1 MKGRGGVNDKGG
13 VNGRCGRGVSLT
25 GASEEDGT
33 LCSSLASEKES
44 GLFHHWNDVQIKAGR
59 AKTTAV
65 EALGGLNEVACVLD
79 GPWTLV
85 SSLH

>member
-13 VNGRCGRGVSLT
+13 VNGRRGGGVSLT

-44 GLFHHWNDVQIKAGR
+44 GLFHHWNDDKDYSCGGSWR
-59 AKTTAV
+59 A
-65 EALGGLNEVACVLD
+65 E
-79 GPWTLV
+79 
-85 SSLH
+85 